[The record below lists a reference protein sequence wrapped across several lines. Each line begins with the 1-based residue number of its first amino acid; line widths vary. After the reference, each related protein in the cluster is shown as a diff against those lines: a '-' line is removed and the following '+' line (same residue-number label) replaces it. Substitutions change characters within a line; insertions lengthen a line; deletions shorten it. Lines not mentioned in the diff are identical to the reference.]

1 MGEVLQRSIGT
12 GAVGIQ
18 HIISRLDRDSLCELL
33 TDPSQCG
40 GLRGW
45 GNVGEYTLIP

>member
-12 GAVGIQ
+12 GAVGIEYM
-18 HIISRLDRDSLCELL
+18 ISRLYRDSLCELL
-33 TDPSQCG
+33 TAPSQCG

-45 GNVGEYTLIP
+45 GNVGGYTLIP